1 MSSLDQLYQQVIL
14 DHSRKRTGS
23 GDVGDFEFT
32 SFQVNPTCGDE
43 VTLGV
48 RVGADGAPSEI
59 IWDGEGCSISQASL
73 SMLTEALD
81 GADLELVKRQYAN
94 MEQMMHSRG
103 AGTPDEVLDEL
114 GDSAAL
120 EGSAKF
126 PNRIKCSLL
135 GWYALRD
142 AMAKAG
148 VDITAQTETDGKGGG
163 EDD

>member
-1 MSSLDQLYQQVIL
+1 MSSLENLYQQVIL
-14 DHSRKRTGS
+14 DHSRRRSGS
-23 GDVGDFEFT
+23 GDVGDFQFT

-48 RVGADGAPSEI
+48 KVGEDGALTALA
-59 IWDGEGCSISQASL
+59 WDGDGCSISQASL
-73 SMLTEALD
+73 SMLSEALE
-81 GADLELVKRQYAN
+81 GADLETLRRQFAN

-103 AGTPDEVLDEL
+103 SGTPEDVLDEL

-120 EGSAKF
+120 EGSSKF

-142 AMAKAG
+142 ALAQAG
-148 VDITAQTETDGKGGG
+148 LDITAAG
-163 EDD
+163 EKE

>member
-1 MSSLDQLYQQVIL
+1 MSSLESLYQQVIL
-14 DHSRKRTGS
+14 DHSRRRTGS
-23 GDVGDFEFT
+23 GDTAGLEFT

-48 RVGADGAPSEI
+48 KVDDEGTVTDI
-59 IWDGEGCSISQASL
+59 IWDGDGCSISQAAL
-73 SMLTEALD
+73 SMMVEALE
-81 GADLELVKRQYAN
+81 GADLEQLRRQFSN

-103 AGTPDEVLDEL
+103 SGTPEEVLDEL

-120 EGSAKF
+120 EGSSKF

-142 AMAKAG
+142 AMAQAG
-148 VDITAQTETDGKGGG
+148 FDITASG
-163 EDD
+163 EGQE

>member
-1 MSSLDQLYQQVIL
+1 MSSLDALYQQVIL
-14 DHSRKRTGS
+14 DHSRKKS
-23 GDVGDFEFT
+23 GRGNPEEFEFT

-48 RVGADGAPSEI
+48 KCDAEGNPVALS
-59 IWDGEGCSISQASL
+59 WDGDGCSISQASL
-73 SMLTEALD
+73 SMMSEALR
-81 GADLELVKRQYAN
+81 GADLTTVKRDFSN

-103 AGTPDEVLDEL
+103 KGTPEDVLDQL

-120 EGSAKF
+120 EGTAKF
-126 PNRIKCSLL
+126 PNRIKCALL

-148 VDITAQTETDGKGGG
+148 IDITDQQ
-163 EDD
+163 EDS

>member
-1 MSSLDQLYQQVIL
+1 MSSLESLYQQVIL
-14 DHSRKRTGS
+14 DHSRRRTGS
-23 GDVGDFEFT
+23 GDTSGLEFT

-48 RVGADGAPSEI
+48 KVDGDGTVTDI
-59 IWDGEGCSISQASL
+59 IWDGDGCSISQAAL
-73 SMLTEALD
+73 SMMVEALE
-81 GADLELVKRQYAN
+81 GAALEQLRRQFSN

-103 AGTPDEVLDEL
+103 SGTPEEVLDEL

-120 EGSAKF
+120 EGSSKF

-142 AMAKAG
+142 AMAQAG
-148 VDITAQTETDGKGGG
+148 FDITASG
-163 EDD
+163 EGQE

>member
-1 MSSLDQLYQQVIL
+1 MSSLESLYQQVIL
-14 DHSRKRTGS
+14 DHSRRRTGS
-23 GDVGDFEFT
+23 GDTSGLEFT

-48 RVGADGAPSEI
+48 KVADDGTVSDI
-59 IWDGEGCSISQASL
+59 IWDGDGCSISQAAL
-73 SMLTEALD
+73 SMMVEALE
-81 GADLELVKRQYAN
+81 GADLESLRRQFSN

-103 AGTPDEVLDEL
+103 SGTPEEVLDEL

-120 EGSAKF
+120 EGSSKF

-142 AMAKAG
+142 AMAQAG
-148 VDITAQTETDGKGGG
+148 FDITASG
-163 EDD
+163 EGQE